1 MVDLSL
7 RPFTTKSI
15 RLSPWA
21 IVMAMLLALWFGP
34 GDCSAQTDQGSITGI
49 VLDTSGALIAN
60 AQVTVTNVDTGL
72 VLQAKSNGRGV
83 FVFSPLKIGNYTLTG
98 SSQGLETVTREN
110 LHLDAQQRLSVNL
123 TLPAGSISQT
133 VQVNSAA
140 PLLQTQDAA
149 VGQVIPTSAV
159 AWSISPPMY

>member
-60 AQVTVTNVDTGL
+60 AQGTVTNVDTG
-72 VLQAKSNGRGV
+72 
-83 FVFSPLKIGNYTLTG
+83 
-98 SSQGLETVTREN
+98 SSQGFETVTREN

-140 PLLQTQDAA
+140 PLLQT
-149 VGQVIPTSAV
+149 
-159 AWSISPPMY
+159 